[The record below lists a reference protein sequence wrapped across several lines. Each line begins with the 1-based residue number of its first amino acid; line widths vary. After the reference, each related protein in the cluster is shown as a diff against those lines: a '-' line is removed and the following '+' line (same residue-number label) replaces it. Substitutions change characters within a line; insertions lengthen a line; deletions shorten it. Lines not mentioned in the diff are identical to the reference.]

1 MKRSLLFSAVLCAA
15 SLTSVHAA
23 QPITEPEFASD
34 IVDRYA
40 DYIFYGSGA
49 TGMALVVIDGN
60 QRVFRS
66 YGETRPGNN
75 VRPQLDSVIRIA
87 SLTKLMTSE
96 MLVKLLDQGT
106 VKLNDPLSKYAP
118 PGARVPTYNGTPITL
133 VNLATHTSALP
144 REQPGGAAHR
154 PVFVWPTREQRWKYL
169 STAKLKAAPG
179 SQAAYSNLAFD
190 LLADALANA
199 SGKPY
204 TQLFEE
210 QITRPLGMKDT
221 TYTPSPDQCRRLM
234 VAERGASP
242 CNNTLAAIG
251 SGGVYSTPGDM
262 MRWMQQYLSSDFYQR
277 SNQADRMQTLIYQ
290 RAQFTKVIGMD
301 VPGKADALGL
311 GWVYMAPKEGRP
323 GIIQKTG
330 GGGGFITYMAM
341 IPQKNIGAFVV
352 VTRSPLTRFK
362 NMSDERIL
370 HGELATTA
378 SYRRCRTAC
387 AGRHHAFCFNAGEYG
402 RQLYQRYHDVDRLP
416 AGAGNALRACAGAA
430 DCRAH
435 SVWPGDCRYRLV
447 ADGDRIAGSGRDQTA
462 GAGV

>member
-1 MKRSLLFSAVLCAA
+1 MQRNCSYLPVVTFFPLSLCNSALCTEPFSSINTHYFFHSLHGCFSLKRCLLSFAALCAV
-15 SLTSVHAA
+15 SLTSVQAA
-23 QPITEPEFASD
+23 QPLTEPVFASD
-34 IVDRYA
+34 IADRYA
-40 DYIFYGSGA
+40 NLIYYGSGA

-66 YGETRPGNN
+66 FGETRPGSN

-96 MLVKLLDQGT
+96 MLVKLLDQGV

-118 PGARVPTYNGTPITL
+118 PGSRVPSYQGTPITL

-154 PVFVWPTREQRWKYL
+154 PVFVWPTREQRWTYL
-169 STAKLKAAPG
+169 TNATLKSAPG
-179 SQAAYSNLAFD
+179 AQAAYSNLAFD
-190 LLADALANA
+190 LLADALATA

-221 TYTPSPDQCRRLM
+221 TFTPSPDQCKRLM
-234 VAERGASP
+234 VAEKGASP

-262 MRWMQQYLSSDFYQR
+262 MRWMQQFLSSDFYAR
-277 SNQADRMQTLIYQ
+277 SNQADRMQTLIYKRNQ
-290 RAQFTKVIGMD
+290 LHRVIGMD
-301 VPGKADALGL
+301 VPGKADALGM
-311 GWVYMAPKEGRP
+311 GWVYMAPKDGRP

-341 IPQKNIGAFVV
+341 IPQSNVGAFVV
-352 VTRSPLTRFK
+352 VTRSPNTRFI
-362 NMSDERIL
+362 NMSDGI
-370 HGELATTA
+370 
-378 SYRRCRTAC
+378 
-387 AGRHHAFCFNAGEYG
+387 N
-402 RQLYQRYHDVDRLP
+402 
-416 AGAGNALRACAGAA
+416 N
-430 DCRAH
+430 
-435 SVWPGDCRYRLV
+435 LV
-447 ADGDRIAGSGRDQTA
+447 AELSGNKAQVVPA
-462 GAGV
+462 S